1 MEGRATS
8 SGSGTSRAV
17 ESTVSTLRRG
27 STSKL
32 FCGATSK
39 EPLVFHLHSALPS
52 KLKAELTHLIKTHG
66 GKIHKRLIDLHR
78 PFYALI
84 SPDSPQV
91 PQYVEYVSSLP
102 ENERGIIVPYSF
114 VRASIAARE
123 IIPPVEFQ
131 SGHPNDHEE
140 SGTSPWAPLAFTQG
154 SRRQVPKAGREKAN
168 DSVDDGSAAE
178 DDGWGGL
185 EPVTVH
191 LHSTIGRD
199 ERRRLALKIAFV
211 PGIFVEVPCCPSA
224 LSLHFGRNRNERTCD
239 TDLNELFLNQ
249 KAGGDPES
257 TITDARV
264 VVADEDHV
272 GFLRLRKQCVWHE
285 HSLRTY
291 VEPVTWV
298 ARCLSKGRY
307 FHDPIEKA
315 PMSGRKPGA
324 DRNDFTTED
333 DNNLAR
339 FIAKR
344 IPDKSEGG
352 RTGNN
357 LYKDLCERTDVY
369 PWAAGHTWQS
379 WRNRYRKKQDYF
391 DPIIDKYV
399 QTRQG
404 NGDRKGEF
412 QYSRGKKRQAPEDSP
427 PVRSRS
433 AMSTNLEPTERNSA
447 TTKAKRPRALN
458 KNGVVS
464 QDAQNITNLVSLIR
478 PEEVVLDGLSDH
490 TPLGSRRQQHP
501 DGASLD
507 RGRSSA
513 ANSQNRIIDLA
524 IHEDTH
530 TNTLT
535 TWAKSG
541 SQSDQV
547 RQEVDTSTNQAHLP
561 TEGTEMVPLMGM
573 DINENPLM
581 SNVYGDDSDEI
592 HAKAKDLG
600 LSDYLESG
608 FTSTW

>member
-17 ESTVSTLRRG
+17 EST
-27 STSKL
+27 
-32 FCGATSK
+32 
-39 EPLVFHLHSALPS
+39 
-52 KLKAELTHLIKTHG
+52 THG

-199 ERRRLALKIAFV
+199 ERRRLALKIA
-211 PGIFVEVPCCPSA
+211 
-224 LSLHFGRNRNERTCD
+224 
-239 TDLNELFLNQ
+239 

-272 GFLRLRKQCVWHE
+272 GFLRLRKQYE

-433 AMSTNLEPTERNSA
+433 SMSTNLEPTERNSA

-464 QDAQNITNLVSLIR
+464 QDAQNITN
-478 PEEVVLDGLSDH
+478 LDGLSDH

>member
-8 SGSGTSRAV
+8 SGGTSRV
-17 ESTVSTLRRG
+17 GEST

-32 FCGATSK
+32 FYDSASK
-39 EPLVFHLHSALPS
+39 EPLAFHLHSALPS

-84 SPDSPQV
+84 NPDSPQV
-91 PQYVEYVSSLP
+91 PQYAKYVSSLP
-102 ENERGIIVPYSF
+102 ESERGTVVPYSF
-114 VRASIAARE
+114 VRASITARD
-123 IIPPVEFQ
+123 ILLPVEFQ
-131 SGHPNDHEE
+131 PEHSSGHEE
-140 SGTSPWAPLAFTQG
+140 SSAPSWAPLAFTRG
-154 SRRQVPKAGREKAN
+154 LHRQDLEKSSSSAG
-168 DSVDDGSAAE
+168 DGTPVE

-199 ERRRLALKIAFV
+199 DRRRLALKIA
-211 PGIFVEVPCCPSA
+211 
-224 LSLHFGRNRNERTCD
+224 
-239 TDLNELFLNQ
+239 
-249 KAGGDPES
+249 KAGGDPGS
-257 TITDARV
+257 TMADARV
-264 VVADEDHV
+264 VIADEDHAE
-272 GFLRLRKQCVWHE
+272 FARLAKQYE

-298 ARCLSKGRY
+298 ARCLSRGRY

-357 LYKDLCERTDVY
+357 LYKDLCERTDIY
-369 PWAAGHTWQS
+369 PWASGHTWQS

-391 DPIIDKYV
+391 DPIIDRYV
-399 QTRQG
+399 QTRQD
-404 NGDRKGEF
+404 NGDSKGEF
-412 QYSRGKKRQAPEDSP
+412 QYSRGKKRQAPVDSS
-427 PVRSRS
+427 PVRSGS
-433 AMSTNLEPTERNSA
+433 SVSSNPQPTRRDLTAARGKRTRPLDENA
-447 TTKAKRPRALN
+447 TTSGDVRSMTNQQNSVPDPNHPSIPRTRPAQSN
-458 KNGVVS
+458 VS
-464 QDAQNITNLVSLIR
+464 SDRTRLPAPNTQRSITGSGWHEDI
-478 PEEVVLDGLSDH
+478 H
-490 TPLGSRRQQHP
+490 T
-501 DGASLD
+501 
-507 RGRSSA
+507 GRSGA
-513 ANSQNRIIDLA
+513 QTA
-524 IHEDTH
+524 
-530 TNTLT
+530 
-535 TWAKSG
+535 SG
-541 SQSDQV
+541 SPAEQV
-547 RQEVDTSTNQAHLP
+547 RQESDTTRSESRQDSDSISISTSTYRTRLP
-561 TEGTEMVPLMGM
+561 TEATETAPLMGM
-573 DINENPLM
+573 DVNANPLIP
-581 SNVYGDDSDEI
+581 SVCGDDSDDI

>member
-1 MEGRATS
+1 
-8 SGSGTSRAV
+8 
-17 ESTVSTLRRG
+17 
-27 STSKL
+27 
-32 FCGATSK
+32 
-39 EPLVFHLHSALPS
+39 
-52 KLKAELTHLIKTHG
+52 
-66 GKIHKRLIDLHR
+66 
-78 PFYALI
+78 
-84 SPDSPQV
+84 
-91 PQYVEYVSSLP
+91 
-102 ENERGIIVPYSF
+102 
-114 VRASIAARE
+114 
-123 IIPPVEFQ
+123 
-131 SGHPNDHEE
+131 
-140 SGTSPWAPLAFTQG
+140 
-154 SRRQVPKAGREKAN
+154 
-168 DSVDDGSAAE
+168 
-178 DDGWGGL
+178 
-185 EPVTVH
+185 
-191 LHSTIGRD
+191 
-199 ERRRLALKIAFV
+199 
-211 PGIFVEVPCCPSA
+211 
-224 LSLHFGRNRNERTCD
+224 
-239 TDLNELFLNQ
+239 
-249 KAGGDPES
+249 
-257 TITDARV
+257 
-264 VVADEDHV
+264 
-272 GFLRLRKQCVWHE
+272 
-285 HSLRTY
+285 
-291 VEPVTWV
+291 
-298 ARCLSKGRY
+298 
-307 FHDPIEKA
+307 
-315 PMSGRKPGA
+315 MSGRKPGA

-433 AMSTNLEPTERNSA
+433 SMSTNLEPTERNSA

-464 QDAQNITNLVSLIR
+464 QDAQNITN
-478 PEEVVLDGLSDH
+478 LDGLSDH

-561 TEGTEMVPLMGM
+561 TEGTEMVPLM
-573 DINENPLM
+573 
-581 SNVYGDDSDEI
+581 
-592 HAKAKDLG
+592 AKDLG

>member
-17 ESTVSTLRRG
+17 EST

-32 FCGATSK
+32 FCDATSK

-52 KLKAELTHLIKTHG
+52 KLKAELTHLIK
-66 GKIHKRLIDLHR
+66 
-78 PFYALI
+78 AN
-84 SPDSPQV
+84 SPQV

-102 ENERGIIVPYSF
+102 ENERGIVVPYSF

-154 SRRQVPKAGREKAN
+154 SRRQVPDAGREKAN

-199 ERRRLALKIAFV
+199 ERRRLALKIA
-211 PGIFVEVPCCPSA
+211 
-224 LSLHFGRNRNERTCD
+224 
-239 TDLNELFLNQ
+239 

-272 GFLRLRKQCVWHE
+272 GFLRLRKQYE

-404 NGDRKGEF
+404 NGDRKSLAVYARFSLPVMLLLYKLRLFHSAFLSPVDTWLPQYAGEF

-433 AMSTNLEPTERNSA
+433 SMSTNLAPTERNSA

-458 KNGVVS
+458 KNDAVS
-464 QDAQNITNLVSLIR
+464 QDPQNTANH
-478 PEEVVLDGLSDH
+478 DGLSDH
-490 TPLGSRRQQHP
+490 TPSGSRRQQHP

-507 RGRSSA
+507 RRRSSA
-513 ANSQNRIIDLA
+513 ANSQKRIMDLA

-530 TNTLT
+530 INTLT

-541 SQSDQV
+541 SQSDQA
-547 RQEVDTSTNQAHLP
+547 REEVDTSTNQAHLP